1 MTYPHAGTLFFTTLS
16 VEQMNEAMEKRIFGI
31 ILTIL
36 GIAGLIAAAV
46 SFANGGTDTKT
57 VKMIVIYGILGAIFF
72 FSGMGL
78 IRSTKDVKSRTEE
91 IS

>member
-1 MTYPHAGTLFFTTLS
+1 
-16 VEQMNEAMEKRIFGI
+16 MEKRIFGI
-31 ILTIL
+31 ILTLL

-57 VKMIVIYGILGAIFF
+57 VKMIVIYGVLGAIFF